1 MQLVVFMGLT
11 ASAPTLPFYKSLDT
25 ATSSKDRPKYKT
37 KQCRLSLGI
46 RSRGGGYFVAMSVAS
61 ESENTGEQKNEEIEG
76 IRTYIHTYIEE
87 YETWQ

>member
-1 MQLVVFMGLT
+1 M
-11 ASAPTLPFYKSLDT
+11 
-25 ATSSKDRPKYKT
+25 
-37 KQCRLSLGI
+37 
-46 RSRGGGYFVAMSVAS
+46 RSRGEGYFVAMSVAS